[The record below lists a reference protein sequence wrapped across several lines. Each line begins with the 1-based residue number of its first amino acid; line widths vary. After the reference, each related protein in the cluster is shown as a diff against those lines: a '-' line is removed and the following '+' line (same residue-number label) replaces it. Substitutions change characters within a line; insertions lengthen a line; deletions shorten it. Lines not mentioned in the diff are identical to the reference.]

1 MAAIS
6 VANLQKRFE
15 VRQKAAG
22 LSGSLRALLRPELR
36 EVDTTCAAQ
45 GGLWRG
51 RIHQGAAKQERR
63 QGDV

>member
-36 EVDTTCAAQ
+36 EVEAVRGISFEMQPGELRRYESGSAITTQA
-45 GGLWRG
+45 
-51 RIHQGAAKQERR
+51 
-63 QGDV
+63 